1 MGWKQHRCQTDPEC
15 QQISDP
21 SVTLP
26 LSDAVLSNN
35 FPTTGITYREKHIGS
50 LNIFRKSVD
59 RLIMVNIC
67 KSMKFEE
74 PFFVLFFDNVLIFL
88 DPFSRFANCLQCFS
102 FLVRF
107 VESIS
112 HKRNCTTDL
121 CVPYHIHPIL
131 LP

>member
-50 LNIFRKSVD
+50 LNLFRKSVD

-67 KSMKFEE
+67 KPMKFEE
-74 PFFVLFFDNVLIFL
+74 PFFGSFFI
-88 DPFSRFANCLQCFS
+88 
-102 FLVRF
+102 
-107 VESIS
+107 
-112 HKRNCTTDL
+112 L
-121 CVPYHIHPIL
+121 C
-131 LP
+131 